1 MGDRDKGESG
11 ALNSTTAQASPGMAR
26 RAVLQGLLTGLG
38 VVSLPGLSEAQHPMR
53 EHLLD
58 GGRVELAEQKAR
70 AKSVKP
76 EFLDGFQ
83 FATLENLA
91 ELIIPG
97 AALEQSAAF
106 IDRLLA
112 VDSQENQRRFLSA
125 LGAFEGQARTQH
137 GKPWTQL
144 SAIEQRDIL
153 EAAST
158 GEQSQPKPA
167 PWTAG
172 QAVTYT
178 PPADPPPPATLR
190 DHFEHLRGWVAGAY
204 YSTER
209 GMRELGWTGNLFFTK
224 LDGCDHPDSHA
235 G

>member
-1 MGDRDKGESG
+1 MSDTARDDHSPTKSADG
-11 ALNSTTAQASPGMAR
+11 AASPGIAR

-38 VVSLPGLSEAQHPMR
+38 AVSVPGLSEAQHPMR

-58 GGRVELAEQKAR
+58 ASRVELAEQKAR
-70 AKSVKP
+70 AKGAQP
-76 EFLDGFQ
+76 EFLDAYQ
-83 FATLENLA
+83 FAALESLA

-97 AALEQSAAF
+97 AALEHSAEF
-106 IDRLLA
+106 IDRLLV
-112 VDSQENQRRFLSA
+112 VDSQEHQRRFLSA
-125 LGAFEGQARTQH
+125 LGAFEGQARLQH
-137 GKPWTQL
+137 GKPWSQL
-144 SAIEQRDIL
+144 TVAEQNDIL

-158 GEQSQPKPA
+158 GEQSQPKPT
-167 PWTAG
+167 PWTTG
-172 QAVTYT
+172 QPVTYT
-178 PPADPPPPATLR
+178 PPSDPPPPATLR
-190 DHFEHLRGWVAGAY
+190 DHFEHLRGWVSGAY